1 VKGYVRQNIQEK
13 GFPSVIFKKSEGG
26 WNLSE
31 KCWGRKDDNMR
42 STANLLSTKISAQN
56 LLGSQAQV
64 VYRDKRVCI
73 EPKLIELS
81 F

>member
-1 VKGYVRQNIQEK
+1 MFSIGYC
-13 GFPSVIFKKSEGG
+13 KKSKGC

-31 KCWGRKDDNMR
+31 KCRGRKDDKMR
-42 STANLLSTKISAQN
+42 STANLLLTKISAQN

-64 VYRDKRVCI
+64 VYWDKRVCI

>member
-1 VKGYVRQNIQEK
+1 
-13 GFPSVIFKKSEGG
+13 
-26 WNLSE
+26 
-31 KCWGRKDDNMR
+31 MR
-42 STANLLSTKISAQN
+42 STANLLLTKISAQN

-64 VYRDKRVCI
+64 VYWDKRVCI

>member
-1 VKGYVRQNIQEK
+1 MKGYVRQNIQEK

-31 KCWGRKDDNMR
+31 KCWGRKDDKMR
-42 STANLLSTKISAQN
+42 STANLLLTKISAQN

-64 VYRDKRVCI
+64 VYRDKRACI
-73 EPKLIELS
+73 EPK
-81 F
+81 